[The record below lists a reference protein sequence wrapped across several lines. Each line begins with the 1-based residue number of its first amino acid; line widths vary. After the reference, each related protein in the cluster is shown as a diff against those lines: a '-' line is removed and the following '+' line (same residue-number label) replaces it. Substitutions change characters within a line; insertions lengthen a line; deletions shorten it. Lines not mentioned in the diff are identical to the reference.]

1 MKILAKYLNRADR
14 PFIEEMYNLAKTHID
29 GVSRVDPV
37 GISTALEFSD
47 IRRSEPRGSLH
58 STYRQQF
65 VDKLGKEK
73 FIESSLVTK

>member
-29 GVSRVDPV
+29 RVPRVDPL

-47 IRRSEPRGSLH
+47 IKGVNPEALSVQLIDNS
-58 STYRQQF
+58 F
-65 VDKLGKEK
+65 VDKLVKEK
-73 FIESSLVTK
+73 FIEKLFGN